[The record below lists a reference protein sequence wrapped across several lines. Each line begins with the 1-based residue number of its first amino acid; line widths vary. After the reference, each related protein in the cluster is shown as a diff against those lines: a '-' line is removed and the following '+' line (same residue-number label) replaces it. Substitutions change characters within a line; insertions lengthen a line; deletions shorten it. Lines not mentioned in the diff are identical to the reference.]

1 MKKSGKSKRGMGA
14 ATQGGGCCMPVV
26 KKYAAGSPEEG
37 VTKDMLPWM
46 SKEIGMKRKKDASEG
61 VTKDMLP
68 WMSKELKMKK
78 MPKKTRRLPFEPMIP
93 GRR

>member
-1 MKKSGKSKRGMGA
+1 
-14 ATQGGGCCMPVV
+14 MPAV
-26 KKYAAGSPEEG
+26 KKYAEGSPEEG

-46 SKEIGMKRKKDASEG
+46 SNMKRKKDASEG

-78 MPKKTRRLPFEPMIP
+78 MPKKTRRLPFEPMTP